1 MMTTDARHIQIRGI
15 RFTGFLRK
23 SSQKDEQGRLDAPF
37 KILAV
42 AKDALTEYAL
52 RYGILPRNGQ

>member
-15 RFTGFLRK
+15 RFTRLLRK
-23 SSQKDEQGRLDAPF
+23 APQEDEQGRLDASF

-42 AKDALTEYAL
+42 TKNALTEYTL
-52 RYGILPRNGQ
+52 RYGILSHNGQ